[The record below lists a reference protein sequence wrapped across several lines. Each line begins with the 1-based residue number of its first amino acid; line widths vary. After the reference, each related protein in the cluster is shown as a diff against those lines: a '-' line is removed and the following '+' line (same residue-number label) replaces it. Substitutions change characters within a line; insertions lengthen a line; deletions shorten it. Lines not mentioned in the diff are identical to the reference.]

1 MYFLKFFI
9 QLFVIYLFAFTI
21 SYFKFIKSS
30 NCFKDKLNLPFFLHI
45 FVCNIMIIQD
55 NFNLK
60 LSIYLFK
67 NYYLFHLCLTYFKYS
82 LNLKFSI
89 YLFKN
94 YYLFHLFQNILIF
107 DLSAIIDILIQN
119 SFIFKIS
126 TYYHKILLILLDSH
140 LLTYC
145 LLKIRILKVNFYDI
159 HLSIQNKWGLFNF
172 KNKCIPYYLIQFFL
186 RFNICFIY

>member
-9 QLFVIYLFAFTI
+9 QLFIIYLFAFTI
-21 SYFKFIKSS
+21 SYFKFIKSL
-30 NCFKDKLNLPFFLHI
+30 NCFKDGLNLPFFFLLI
-45 FVCNIMIIQD
+45 FVCNIQISQD
-55 NFNLK
+55 NLNLK
-60 LSIYLFK
+60 SSIYLFK
-67 NYYLFHLCLTYFKYS
+67 NYYLHHLCSTCFKNS
-82 LNLKFSI
+82 LNLKFYT

-94 YYLFHLFQNILIF
+94 FYLFHLFQNIHLF

-126 TYYHKILLILLDSH
+126 TYYHRILLILLDSH

-159 HLSIQNKWGLFNF
+159 HLSIQNKWGLSNF
-172 KNKCIPYYLIQFFL
+172 QNKCIH
-186 RFNICFIY
+186 